1 MEEDKDSNV
10 SHKESNINY
19 YTLHSEMQR
28 KKQTRKSYLWVFISR
43 RFRDSIEHTYF
54 IPSNHFRGLII
65 IIVHEKRMTT
75 YNMEVSHLRNR
86 IVPLCTATKQCTT
99 PRKSSFI
106 N

>member
-65 IIVHEKRMTT
+65 IIVHEKRMTI
-75 YNMEVSHLRNR
+75 ELVSKELNHLAAILHVYAGGLNFM
-86 IVPLCTATKQCTT
+86 K
-99 PRKSSFI
+99 
-106 N
+106 